1 MEGMAVLRVEIVH
14 LLCCRLHASSLE
26 DAANSEEGE
35 MEMEEAM
42 KDREQL
48 EQAKQE
54 LTKMK
59 FRNTQSRK
67 DIEDE
72 FSNLEQQLERLK
84 HFKTSQEA
92 KVKEWLTDIV
102 GLPQYFRIL
111 ISAGFDD
118 LDAMKELSLTD
129 LAELNILKLGH
140 KKKLIK
146 AAKELKGDTEDGSS
160 PELKGKK
167 TVRFAKGKEKSTKTK
182 NGSKLDVSG
191 DPNDPKRPRKMTWN
205 LL

>member
-1 MEGMAVLRVEIVH
+1 
-14 LLCCRLHASSLE
+14 
-26 DAANSEEGE
+26 
-35 MEMEEAM
+35 
-42 KDREQL
+42 
-48 EQAKQE
+48 
-54 LTKMK
+54 MK

-84 HFKTSQEA
+84 HFETSQAA
-92 KVKEWLTDIV
+92 KVKEWLTETV

-118 LDAMKELSLTD
+118 LDAMKELSLND

-146 AAKELKGDTEDGSS
+146 AAKELKGDPEDLGSMDMM
-160 PELKGKK
+160 KGKK
-167 TVRFAKGKEKSTKTK
+167 VRFAAGRDK
-182 NGSKLDVSG
+182 
-191 DPNDPKRPRKMTWN
+191 
-205 LL
+205 

>member
-1 MEGMAVLRVEIVH
+1 MSALFLID
-14 LLCCRLHASSLE
+14 CLHSVSS
-26 DAANSEEGE
+26 SV
-35 MEMEEAM
+35 
-42 KDREQL
+42 
-48 EQAKQE
+48 
-54 LTKMK
+54 
-59 FRNTQSRK
+59 QSRQ

-72 FSNLEQQLERLK
+72 FVVLEEQLERLK
-84 HFKTSQEA
+84 HFETSQAA
-92 KVKEWLTDIV
+92 KVKEWLTETV

-118 LDAMKELSLTD
+118 LDAMKELSLND

-146 AAKELKGDTEDGSS
+146 AAKELRGDLGADDKATDCS

-167 TVRFAKGKEKSTKTK
+167 QVRFAKGRGKSKTV
-182 NGSKLDVSG
+182 GGGKLDISG
-191 DPNDPKRPRKMTWN
+191 DPKNPKKPRKMTWN